1 MIRNKGRSRRRGQR
15 GGGGGISRSGSS
27 SSGDSSGGH
36 DGDGNHHHHRD
47 RNRNRNHGER
57 KKGRNRRL
65 LLLSGV
71 GAGGGAETGRGEK
84 GATRLRPT
92 STLNCNGLV
101 FRNTKFVPPPPPT
114 TITKNAAE
122 YEEDHHHHQQQ
133 QQNNTKSPTTTG
145 LGFLPFAA
153 VMKKAASRGP
163 LDWKKKSHNKDV
175 QTTDSPS
182 SFAKNLHHLETPSLG
197 ASSLGISC
205 LPDTIFEVGDS
216 DSDDFEGS
224 SVATWDY
231 PIPVDEVGM
240 GHDHNE
246 EGWRGGEVGGND
258 GNWERVIVIEE
269 AVGGERDDGEDNGED
284 GGWDDERRN
293 REYQGTRLSD
303 VVEVT
308 ELSEILGVPTPMPM
322 LAGGAGGSG
331 SGSEMV
337 VRDWSSSGESESEGE
352 EEEGAK
358 GGGDD
363 EVKRSDMGT
372 WKEV

>member
-1 MIRNKGRSRRRGQR
+1 M
-15 GGGGGISRSGSS
+15 
-27 SSGDSSGGH
+27 
-36 DGDGNHHHHRD
+36 
-47 RNRNRNHGER
+47 
-57 KKGRNRRL
+57 
-65 LLLSGV
+65 
-71 GAGGGAETGRGEK
+71 
-84 GATRLRPT
+84 
-92 STLNCNGLV
+92 
-101 FRNTKFVPPPPPT
+101 PPT
-114 TITKNAAE
+114 TTTTTTNAAE
-122 YEEDHHHHQQQ
+122 AFEEDHQQQ

-153 VMKKAASRGP
+153 VMKKAAARGP

-240 GHDHNE
+240 GHDHDE

-269 AVGGERDDGEDNGED
+269 AVEGERGEEDG

-308 ELSEILGVPTPMPM
+308 ELSEILGVPAPMPM
-322 LAGGAGGSG
+322 LGGGGAGGSG

-337 VRDWSSSGESESEGE
+337 VRDWSSSSGESESEGE
-352 EEEGAK
+352 EEEGVE
-358 GGGDD
+358 GGGED

>member
-1 MIRNKGRSRRRGQR
+1 M
-15 GGGGGISRSGSS
+15 
-27 SSGDSSGGH
+27 
-36 DGDGNHHHHRD
+36 
-47 RNRNRNHGER
+47 
-57 KKGRNRRL
+57 
-65 LLLSGV
+65 
-71 GAGGGAETGRGEK
+71 
-84 GATRLRPT
+84 
-92 STLNCNGLV
+92 
-101 FRNTKFVPPPPPT
+101 
-114 TITKNAAE
+114 TKNAAE
-122 YEEDHHHHQQQ
+122 AFEEDQHHQ

-153 VMKKAASRGP
+153 VMKKAAARGP
-163 LDWKKKSHNKDV
+163 LDWKKKSHIKDV
-175 QTTDSPS
+175 QITDSPS

-197 ASSLGISC
+197 ASSLGISWI
-205 LPDTIFEVGDS
+205 PDTIFEVGDS

-240 GHDHNE
+240 GHDHDE

-269 AVGGERDDGEDNGED
+269 AVEGERGEEEG

-322 LAGGAGGSG
+322 LGGGAGGSG

-358 GGGDD
+358 EGGED

>member
-1 MIRNKGRSRRRGQR
+1 MP
-15 GGGGGISRSGSS
+15 
-27 SSGDSSGGH
+27 
-36 DGDGNHHHHRD
+36 
-47 RNRNRNHGER
+47 
-57 KKGRNRRL
+57 
-65 LLLSGV
+65 
-71 GAGGGAETGRGEK
+71 
-84 GATRLRPT
+84 PT
-92 STLNCNGLV
+92 T
-101 FRNTKFVPPPPPT
+101 TT

-122 YEEDHHHHQQQ
+122 SFEEDHHHHQQQ
-133 QQNNTKSPTTTG
+133 QNNTKSPTTTTG

-240 GHDHNE
+240 GHDHDE

-269 AVGGERDDGEDNGED
+269 AVEGEREDEED

-322 LAGGAGGSG
+322 LGGGAGGSG

-337 VRDWSSSGESESEGE
+337 VRDWSSSSGESESEGE
-352 EEEGAK
+352 EEEGVE
-358 GGGDD
+358 GRGED

>member
-1 MIRNKGRSRRRGQR
+1 M
-15 GGGGGISRSGSS
+15 
-27 SSGDSSGGH
+27 
-36 DGDGNHHHHRD
+36 
-47 RNRNRNHGER
+47 
-57 KKGRNRRL
+57 
-65 LLLSGV
+65 
-71 GAGGGAETGRGEK
+71 
-84 GATRLRPT
+84 
-92 STLNCNGLV
+92 
-101 FRNTKFVPPPPPT
+101 PPT
-114 TITKNAAE
+114 TTTTTTTKNAAE
-122 YEEDHHHHQQQ
+122 AFEEDHHHQQ

-153 VMKKAASRGP
+153 VMKKAAARGP
-163 LDWKKKSHNKDV
+163 LDWKKKSNIKDV
-175 QTTDSPS
+175 QTTDSP

-240 GHDHNE
+240 GHDHDE

-269 AVGGERDDGEDNGED
+269 AVGGERDDGEDNEEE

-308 ELSEILGVPTPMPM
+308 ELSEILGVPAPMPM
-322 LAGGAGGSG
+322 LGGGGAGASG

-337 VRDWSSSGESESEGE
+337 VRDWSSSSGESESEGE

-358 GGGDD
+358 GGGED
-363 EVKRSDMGT
+363 EVKRSDNRT

>member
-1 MIRNKGRSRRRGQR
+1 MATTTAVSRFHEHFSIRSTRSTITINSE
-15 GGGGGISRSGSS
+15 ISSPSS
-27 SSGDSSGGH
+27 SPSPSPSS
-36 DGDGNHHHHRD
+36 DDIF
-47 RNRNRNHGER
+47 
-57 KKGRNRRL
+57 KAPSL
-65 LLLSGV
+65 
-71 GAGGGAETGRGEK
+71 
-84 GATRLRPT
+84 
-92 STLNCNGLV
+92 
-101 FRNTKFVPPPPPT
+101 
-114 TITKNAAE
+114 NAAE
-122 YEEDHHHHQQQ
+122 YEEDHHHQQQQ

-163 LDWKKKSHNKDV
+163 LDWKKKSNNKDV
-175 QTTDSPS
+175 QITDSPS
-182 SFAKNLHHLETPSLG
+182 SFPKNLHHLETPSLG

-240 GHDHNE
+240 GHDHDE

-269 AVGGERDDGEDNGED
+269 AVGGEREDEEEG

-308 ELSEILGVPTPMPM
+308 ELSEILGVPAPMPM
-322 LAGGAGGSG
+322 LGAGAGGSG

-337 VRDWSSSGESESEGE
+337 VRDWSSSSGESESEGE
-352 EEEGAK
+352 EEEGVE
-358 GGGDD
+358 GGGED
-363 EVKRSDMGT
+363 EVKRSDMDERKT
-372 WKEV
+372 MSEVLIFIS

>member
-1 MIRNKGRSRRRGQR
+1 M
-15 GGGGGISRSGSS
+15 
-27 SSGDSSGGH
+27 
-36 DGDGNHHHHRD
+36 
-47 RNRNRNHGER
+47 
-57 KKGRNRRL
+57 
-65 LLLSGV
+65 
-71 GAGGGAETGRGEK
+71 
-84 GATRLRPT
+84 
-92 STLNCNGLV
+92 
-101 FRNTKFVPPPPPT
+101 PPPPT
-114 TITKNAAE
+114 TTTTTKNAAE
-122 YEEDHHHHQQQ
+122 YEEDHHHQQQQQ

-153 VMKKAASRGP
+153 VMKKAAARGP
-163 LDWKKKSHNKDV
+163 LDWKKKSHIKDV

-231 PIPVDEVGM
+231 PIPVDEAGM
-240 GHDHNE
+240 GHDHDE

-308 ELSEILGVPTPMPM
+308 ELSEILGVPAPMPM
-322 LAGGAGGSG
+322 LGGGAGGSG

-352 EEEGAK
+352 EEEEAK
-358 GGGDD
+358 GGED